1 MGSFPGGRRWAWIPA
16 SAGRASVHIVAGE
29 RRHVIRLWSQKR
41 VLAAVSAHSPVPGE
55 PQEEGSDVSPLLWEQ
70 RAAGPRSGN
79 YPSRLAWKLWASA
92 SRTRLRRRPHRLPL
106 QRPSSTMTP
115 TSALVAVSAGM
126 TVSLTLLALLGPL
139 LVSIHDN
146 SRRGGQLR
154 IGNVHRGQGLRSPPD
169 DWERTAVNWRTTQSS

>member
-1 MGSFPGGRRWAWIPA
+1 MA
-16 SAGRASVHIVAGE
+16 
-29 RRHVIRLWSQKR
+29 
-41 VLAAVSAHSPVPGE
+41 
-55 PQEEGSDVSPLLWEQ
+55 
-70 RAAGPRSGN
+70 
-79 YPSRLAWKLWASA
+79 
-92 SRTRLRRRPHRLPL
+92 
-106 QRPSSTMTP
+106 P

-126 TVSLTLLALLGPL
+126 TVSLLEP